1 MATSGVNVK
10 MGVSGIAQFKSDIN
24 SAKSS
29 VKTLEAQLALTEKEF
44 KATGDAEAYMAKKS
58 GELQAKLNAQKKVVA
73 STEEAL
79 KAMEKNGVDRSTKAY
94 QDMYRQLLKAKGGMA
109 DTQAEIAKL
118 GTDTATAADNTDKMN
133 DQLKQIGKGVSF
145 ENVTSGL
152 KDVISKLEN
161 GAKAA
166 ISFGK
171 KVAQSAMGSAGW
183 ADETLTTATKYG
195 VDAETI
201 QRMRNVAE
209 FIDTDVDTILNAKS
223 RLAKNK
229 GNLAELI
236 GVETDGMSVDE
247 AFWKA
252 GEAIMNLTDEFERE
266 EAAQKVFGKG
276 WHELVP
282 LFTAGQEKY
291 NSLMAEQNVLSNEQV
306 EKLGEADDAFKKIEQ
321 EVERLKNQFW
331 AENADKITDLLQ
343 WVVDNKDAVVA
354 ALTAIAGG
362 FGLLKLGEAAANV
375 TKLLNGLKGL
385 GFGGAADAATGG
397 GGGGGFIGKT
407 IAKVTGGA
415 GLKGLVAANGAS
427 LLAPFAAIAAAVTPA
442 MLAQGADER
451 RWAAQKETR
460 LTAAASMSSGD
471 KAFLIA
477 AAEALDQHY
486 RMTGDSA
493 ALLKGLES
501 RGTIEKA
508 KLLGML
514 AGESTSYGNNAQMEL
529 LRFWQSGGEGWDQAR
544 TDALLTTITDSYVK
558 MAAVADTLNGTAD
571 SQTKGNSEMTAAAK
585 DLQGL
590 PGMVGEAVRTAMSN
604 VKIYLDGTAIT
615 QRVNTGLAATVK

>member
-1 MATSGVNVK
+1 

-166 ISFGK
+166 INFGK

-209 FIDTDVDTILNAKS
+209 FIDTDVDTILGAKS

-236 GVETDGMSVDE
+236 GVETNGMSVDE

-252 GEAIMNLTDEFERE
+252 GEAIMNLTDEFEQE

-276 WHELVP
+276 WRELVP

-291 NSLMAEQNVLSNEQV
+291 NNLMAEQNVLSNEQV

-321 EVERLKNQFW
+321 EVERMKNQFW

-343 WVVDNKDAVVA
+343 WVVDNKDAVVT
-354 ALTAIAGG
+354 ALGAIAGA

-385 GFGGAADAATGG
+385 GFGGAADAAG

-486 RMTGDSA
+486 RTTGDSA

-514 AGESTSYGNNAQMEL
+514 AGESTSYGNNAEMEL

-604 VKIYLDGTAIT
+604 VRIYLDGTAIT

>member
-343 WVVDNKDAVVA
+343 WVVDNKDAVVT
-354 ALTAIAGG
+354 ALGAIAVA
-362 FGLLKLGEAAANV
+362 FGALKLGEAAANV

>member
-29 VKTLEAQLALTEKEF
+29 VNTLEAQLALTEKEF